1 MFKRP
6 GKINDYLPNPYPNED
21 AAAAA
26 NNGAA
31 PPDLSLIVLGRE
43 GNEVSYCLTS
53 SFLFLWIILS
63 FLKLELVIEELILFY
78 RITYF
83 RY

>member
-1 MFKRP
+1 MRP
-6 GKINDYLPNPYPNED
+6 AKLSDYFPSPYPNED

-43 GNEVSYCLTS
+43 GNEVLC
-53 SFLFLWIILS
+53 SFCF
-63 FLKLELVIEELILFY
+63 FKLPVIFP
-78 RITYF
+78 
-83 RY
+83 